1 MKQVLQ
7 YNRAKS
13 PTLVAV
19 PTPQMKSKG
28 LIVNNHAS
36 LISVGTERQMIELSQ
51 MSLLSKARKRPD
63 LVRQVLDKVKT
74 EGLATTYNK
83 VMGRLN
89 TPTPLGYSSAGVVA
103 EVHSAVDR
111 FAVGDR
117 VACAGF
123 GYACHAETVFVP
135 GNLAVKIPENVT
147 FEEASFVTLGAIA
160 LQGVRI
166 ADSKL
171 GETVVVIGLG
181 LLGQI
186 ACMLLFASGCR
197 VIGIDI
203 DKSKLELAKNSGA
216 TEAFLADSKTAGN
229 LLDLTAGKGA
239 DSVIITAASNTAGP
253 IELAGEVCR
262 EKGKVVVVGA
272 VKMDVP
278 RKAYYEK
285 ELQLLMSRSYGPGR
299 YDYAYEEGG
308 QDYPFS
314 YVRWT
319 ENRNMSAFLDLIST
333 GKIDIKSLI
342 THRFYTNEAK
352 AAYELVSGN
361 SNETV
366 LGVVLIYP
374 DINNRTTTTAAI
386 IKTVPT
392 TIAITKGKVGV
403 GFVGAG
409 GFASGVLLPIVKSIA
424 KYERVAI
431 MSGSGVS
438 AAHSA
443 EMFGFKK
450 AVSTFDEMLKD
461 NSINTLF
468 IANRHNQHTE
478 HVIKAIQ
485 NEKAVFVE
493 KPLCMNQQELTDI
506 VKTYN
511 DNPVPLMVGFNRRF
525 APLVQKMKFL
535 AAQLKYPVSMHYRIN
550 AGFIPENSWIQDE
563 ESGGGRII
571 GEVCHFVDLLS
582 YLAGSAPIKVSAD
595 SLSMPD
601 SRFRNDDNLQIMIR
615 FANGS
620 VGTINYV
627 ASGNKMMSK
636 EYLEVIGG
644 GIAMQMDDFRT
655 LTIADS
661 KGLTIDKKKSQ
672 DKGHKDMLKAWAEA
686 LTAQNN
692 SPIPFGEIITTTRTT
707 FEIITALKKGTSQW
721 MKG

>member
-13 PTLVAV
+13 PTLVEV
-19 PTPQMKSKG
+19 PTPQMKGKG
-28 LIVNNHAS
+28 LVVNNRAS

-89 TPTPLGYSSAGVVA
+89 TPTPLGYSSAGVVT
-103 EVHSAVDR
+103 EVHSTVDR

-166 ADSKL
+166 ADNKL
-171 GETVVVIGLG
+171 GETVAVIGLG

-186 ACMLLFASGCR
+186 VCMLLSASGCR

-203 DKSKLELAKNSGA
+203 DKSKLELAKKSGA
-216 TEAFLADSKTAGN
+216 TESCMSDSRTAGK

-239 DSVIITAASNTAGP
+239 DSVIITAASKTAGP
-253 IELAGEVCR
+253 IELAGEICR

-272 VKMDVP
+272 VKMDIP
-278 RKAYYEK
+278 RKPFYEK
-285 ELQLLMSRSYGPGR
+285 ELEILMSRSYGPGR

-308 QDYPFS
+308 HDYPFS

-319 ENRNMSAFLDLIST
+319 ENRNMESFLNLIAT

-342 THRFYTNEAK
+342 THRYDTTEAG

-366 LGVVLIYP
+366 LGVVLNYP
-374 DINNRTTTTAAI
+374 VTYKGATTTKATIKKVSTSSAI
-386 IKTVPT
+386 SS
-392 TIAITKGKVGV
+392 GKVGV

-409 GFASGVLLPIVKSIA
+409 GFASGVLLPIVKSIE

-438 AAHSA
+438 AANNA
-443 EMFGFKK
+443 EMFGFKR
-450 AVSTFDEMLKD
+450 AVSTFDEMLTDK
-461 NSINTLF
+461 SINTLF
-468 IANRHNQHTE
+468 IANRHNQHAECVT
-478 HVIKAIQ
+478 KAIKH
-485 NEKAVFVE
+485 NKAVFVE
-493 KPLCMNQQELTDI
+493 KPLCMNQQELIEIT
-506 VKTYN
+506 KSYA
-511 DNPVPLMVGFNRRF
+511 DNPVPLLVGFNRRF
-525 APLVQKMKFL
+525 APLVQKMKCL
-535 AAQLKYPVSMHYRIN
+535 TAQLKYPVSMHYRIN

-601 SRFRNDDNLQIMIR
+601 SRFRNDDNLQIMLR

-644 GIAMQMDDFRT
+644 GIAMQMDDFKT

-672 DKGHKDMLKAWAEA
+672 DKGHKDMLKAWADS
-686 LTAQNN
+686 LTTQKN
-692 SPIPFGEIITTTRTT
+692 SPIPFDEIVTTTRTT
-707 FEIITALKKGTSQW
+707 FEIITALQKGTSQW

>member
-7 YNRAKS
+7 YNRSKS
-13 PTLVAV
+13 PTLVEV

-28 LIVNNHAS
+28 LVVDNRAS
-36 LISVGTERQMIELSQ
+36 LISVGTERQTIELSQ
-51 MSLLSKARKRPD
+51 MSLLRKARKRPD
-63 LVRQVLDKVKT
+63 LVRQVIDKVKT

-83 VMGRLN
+83 VMERLN
-89 TPTPLGYSSAGVVA
+89 TPTPLGYSSAGVVI

-111 FAVGDR
+111 FTVGDR

-123 GYACHAETVFVP
+123 GYACHAETIFVP
-135 GNLAVKIPENVT
+135 GNLSVKIPDNVT

-166 ADSKL
+166 ADNKL
-171 GETVVVIGLG
+171 GETIAVIGLG

-186 ACMLLFASGCR
+186 TCMLLTASGCR

-203 DKSKLELAKNSGA
+203 DENKLELANKSGA
-216 TEAFLADSKTAGN
+216 TDTFLSDSTTAGK

-239 DSVIITAASNTAGP
+239 DSVIITAASNTSGP
-253 IELAGEVCR
+253 IELAGEICR

-272 VKMDVP
+272 VKMDIP
-278 RKAYYEK
+278 RNSYYNK
-285 ELQLLMSRSYGPGR
+285 ELEILMSRSYGPGR
-299 YDYAYEEGG
+299 YDYAYEESG
-308 QDYPFS
+308 QDYPFG

-319 ENRNMSAFLDLIST
+319 ENRNMEAFLNLISN

-342 THRFYTNEAK
+342 THRFDTAEAR
-352 AAYELVSGN
+352 AAYELVSG
-361 SNETV
+361 SSTETI
-366 LGVVLIYP
+366 LGVVLNYP
-374 DINNRTTTTAAI
+374 QTNKRATTIAAT

-392 TIAITKGKVGV
+392 TAVISRGKIGV

-409 GFASGVLLPIVKSIA
+409 GFASGVLLPIVKSIE
-424 KYERVAI
+424 KYERLAI

-438 AAHSA
+438 AANNA
-443 EMFGFKK
+443 EMFGFER
-450 AVSTFDEMLKD
+450 AVSTLDEMLKD

-468 IANRHNQHTE
+468 IANRHNQHAECVT
-478 HVIKAIQ
+478 KAIE
-485 NEKAVFVE
+485 NNKAVFVE
-493 KPLCMNQQELTDI
+493 KPLCMNQQELEDI
-506 VKTYN
+506 IKTYN

-525 APLVQKMKFL
+525 ASLVQKMKCMT
-535 AAQLKYPVSMHYRIN
+535 AQLKYPVSMHYRIN

-563 ESGGGRII
+563 EAGGGRII

-601 SRFRNDDNLQIMIR
+601 SRFRNDDNLQIMLR

-672 DKGHKDMLKAWAEA
+672 DKGHKNMLKAWAEA
-686 LTAQNN
+686 LTTQNA
-692 SPIPFGEIITTTRTT
+692 SPIPFGEIINATRTT
-707 FEIITALKKGTSQW
+707 FEIITALEKGTSQW
-721 MKG
+721 MRD